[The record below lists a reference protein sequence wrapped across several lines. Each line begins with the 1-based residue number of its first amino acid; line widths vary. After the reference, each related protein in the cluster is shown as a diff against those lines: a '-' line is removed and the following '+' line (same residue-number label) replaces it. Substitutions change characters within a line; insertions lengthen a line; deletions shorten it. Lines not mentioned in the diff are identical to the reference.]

1 MALKFWKTDGELI
14 EQQAESSAD
23 GESSK
28 PTIDDV
34 VVKIE
39 KKETHNGFSLSA
51 KQTFK
56 AAVIHFGK
64 KWYRRLSFIWR
75 HAIRSLEVPRSCG

>member
-14 EQQAESSAD
+14 EQQAESSSN

-28 PTIDDV
+28 PTIADV

-39 KKETHNGFSLSA
+39 EET
-51 KQTFK
+51 
-56 AAVIHFGK
+56 
-64 KWYRRLSFIWR
+64 
-75 HAIRSLEVPRSCG
+75 